1 MAKKKEDLRSRNAHV
16 QVRDV
21 SGDKSMA
28 LPIKWTS
35 GAGLGRCVWVSA
47 EHLMNLVDSTGARW
61 LFLCSHTVAKVFLVL
76 RQASMN
82 P

>member
-1 MAKKKEDLRSRNAHV
+1 MLMFRCGMFQATNTWHYQS
-16 QVRDV
+16 
-21 SGDKSMA
+21 SGRQF
-28 LPIKWTS
+28 PR
-35 GAGLGRCVWVSA
+35 GAGLGRSVWVSA

-61 LFLCSHTVAKVFLVL
+61 LFLCSHIVAKVFLVL